1 MPGPARATSSIRVS
15 SAVFAFIYKKAAQA
29 SDDGSHLRAHGRR
42 TRALSRTHPAW
53 LFVLC
58 WRGSTEPSW
67 RLDGP
72 SRCPSRLSLRASS
85 VHPWPD
91 DRDLYCLSQRDRKST
106 RLNSSH
112 GYISYAVFCL
122 KKKNHDCGGNPSD
135 NNVKTLGFR
144 SRKCQIPLAGSVSVC
159 SLVGIEGIGSRAGVI
174 SRMNVNGPARR
185 WRRPWARPA
194 GSSPM
199 APARVQR
206 ALHLTA
212 QASTM
217 NTSASISRV
226 STLSFHNLKNI
237 FKRTNFFFLNN
248 RPPTEFSSLPL
259 PAPSR
264 T

>member
-91 DRDLYCLSQRDRKST
+91 DRDLYRSEERRVGKECRFWLVLGCFRDK
-106 RLNSSH
+106 
-112 GYISYAVFCL
+112 
-122 KKKNHDCGGNPSD
+122 
-135 NNVKTLGFR
+135 
-144 SRKCQIPLAGSVSVC
+144 
-159 SLVGIEGIGSRAGVI
+159 
-174 SRMNVNGPARR
+174 M
-185 WRRPWARPA
+185 W
-194 GSSPM
+194 
-199 APARVQR
+199 
-206 ALHLTA
+206 
-212 QASTM
+212 
-217 NTSASISRV
+217 
-226 STLSFHNLKNI
+226 
-237 FKRTNFFFLNN
+237 
-248 RPPTEFSSLPL
+248 
-259 PAPSR
+259 
-264 T
+264 

>member
-85 VHPWPD
+85 VHPWPE
-91 DRDLYCLSQRDRKST
+91 DRKST

-112 GYISYAVFCL
+112 PSISYAVFCL
-122 KKKNHDCGGNPSD
+122 KKKIKKLIYFIC
-135 NNVKTLGFR
+135 L
-144 SRKCQIPLAGSVSVC
+144 
-159 SLVGIEGIGSRAGVI
+159 
-174 SRMNVNGPARR
+174 
-185 WRRPWARPA
+185 
-194 GSSPM
+194 
-199 APARVQR
+199 
-206 ALHLTA
+206 LT
-212 QASTM
+212 
-217 NTSASISRV
+217 
-226 STLSFHNLKNI
+226 
-237 FKRTNFFFLNN
+237 
-248 RPPTEFSSLPL
+248 
-259 PAPSR
+259 
-264 T
+264 